1 MAILARC
8 LTLLLALAWA
18 GPAQADEAFAG
29 TAPPSDRDLEYED
42 RIAEL
47 ERTVRVLADE
57 LERTRMDVT
66 VPEDPELKSSYG
78 LGPAASK
85 VYGVARGLSI
95 GGYGEA
101 FYRNYV
107 SDKQPGDSDT
117 ADFLRAVLYFGYKFT
132 DSIIFNSEIEIEHAD
147 EIFLEFATIDFLLRD
162 YANIKVGL
170 MLVPMGFVNEI
181 HEPTFYFGVNRP
193 DVERFLIPSTWR
205 ENGVGLFGNLGELFS
220 YKLYAVNGL
229 DATGFD
235 ASGIRGGRQKGSKAL
250 VENIAAVGRLDFMP
264 MEGVLLGASFYAG
277 NSGQNQTG
285 IPDSFTTLYDI
296 HAQYQW
302 RNLWLR
308 ALGTQVFVSQADD
321 LTGALQASGDIGA
334 TEAIASVMMG
344 GYGEVA
350 YDIWGFLSETPRSLE
365 PFYRFE
371 WYDTQFDMPSGF
383 DRDRSKRITS
393 HTIGFSFKPIPN
405 VVVKADYRNRDAQQG
420 QIADEFNLGIGY
432 VF

>member
-18 GPAQADEAFAG
+18 GPVQADEASAG
-29 TAPPSDRDLEYED
+29 MVTPSDRDLEYED

-308 ALGTQVFVSQADD
+308 ALWTQVFVSQADD

-405 VVVKADYRNRDAQQG
+405 VVIKADYRNRDAQQG

>member
-1 MAILARC
+1 MAILARW
-8 LTLLLALAWA
+8 LTLFLVLAWVA
-18 GPAQADEAFAG
+18 PAQAEEDSPG
-29 TAPPSDRDLEYED
+29 TPPPSDRDLGYED

-57 LERTRMDVT
+57 LERTRADVT
-66 VPEDPELKSSYG
+66 VPEEPELKSSYG

-85 VYGVARGLSI
+85 VYDVSRGISI

-101 FYRNYV
+101 YYRNYV
-107 SDKQPGDSDT
+107 SDKQPGDADT

-147 EIFLEFATIDFLLRD
+147 EIFLEFATLDFLIRD
-162 YANIKVGL
+162 YANIKAGL
-170 MLVPMGFVNEI
+170 MLIPMGFVNEI

-205 ENGVGLFGNLGELFS
+205 ENGVGLFGDLGEMFS

-229 DATGFD
+229 NAKGFD
-235 ASGIRGGRQKGSKAL
+235 STGVRSGRQKGSKAL
-250 VENIAAVGRLDFMP
+250 VENIAAVGRFDFTP
-264 MEGVLLGASFYAG
+264 IEGMLLGASIYAG

-308 ALGTQVFVSQADD
+308 ALWTQVFVSQADD
-321 LTGALQASGDIGA
+321 LTTALRSSGDIGA
-334 TEAIASVMMG
+334 NEAIASVMMG

-350 YDIWGFLSETPRSLE
+350 YDIWGFLSESPRSLE

-383 DRDRSKRITS
+383 ERDRSKRITS
-393 HTIGFSFKPIPN
+393 HTVGLSFKPIPN
-405 VVVKADYRNRDAQQG
+405 VVVKADYRNRDAQKG